1 MKIIKRKFF
10 CLCFLQIIFIPQLF
24 GNENKS
30 VLVNK
35 IKPTSEKF
43 TPLFNGKDLSGWK
56 TNGNWVVKKDG
67 SLMIDPLPDQKGWN
81 RFNDYLI
88 SEKTYANFI
97 LELEY
102 KYTPQ
107 GNSGLFFR
115 IGNPKNPVGTGTE
128 IQILDCFGQKDETM
142 THHDHGGIIMFK
154 RPLLNVSKKP
164 GEWNHLIISCEGH
177 HVRVAINGVEVQNVY
192 LDSPPDKDLP
202 PYNLADRPMRGY
214 IGLQDHG
221 VPHRVAFRNIKILK
235 I

>member
-1 MKIIKRKFF
+1 MKIIKREFF
-10 CLCFLQIIFIPQLF
+10 CLCFLQTIFITQLF

-35 IKPTSEKF
+35 INPTSEKF

-102 KYTPQ
+102 KYPPQ
-107 GNSGLFFR
+107 GKQRTFLPHWKPSKPSRHRYGDPNLR
-115 IGNPKNPVGTGTE
+115 
-128 IQILDCFGQKDETM
+128 
-142 THHDHGGIIMFK
+142 
-154 RPLLNVSKKP
+154 LLWP
-164 GEWNHLIISCEGH
+164 EG
-177 HVRVAINGVEVQNVY
+177 
-192 LDSPPDKDLP
+192 
-202 PYNLADRPMRGY
+202 
-214 IGLQDHG
+214 
-221 VPHRVAFRNIKILK
+221 
-235 I
+235 

>member
-1 MKIIKRKFF
+1 
-10 CLCFLQIIFIPQLF
+10 
-24 GNENKS
+24 
-30 VLVNK
+30 
-35 IKPTSEKF
+35 
-43 TPLFNGKDLSGWK
+43 GWK
-56 TNGNWVVKKDG
+56 TEGNWVVNKEG
-67 SLMIDPLPDQKGWN
+67 CLIIDPLPEQTGWK
-81 RFNDYLI
+81 RFKDYLI
-88 SEKTYANFI
+88 SEKTYGDFI
-97 LELEY
+97 LEMEY
-102 KYTPQ
+102 KYPPK

-221 VPHRVAFRNIKILK
+221 VPHRVVFRNIKILK